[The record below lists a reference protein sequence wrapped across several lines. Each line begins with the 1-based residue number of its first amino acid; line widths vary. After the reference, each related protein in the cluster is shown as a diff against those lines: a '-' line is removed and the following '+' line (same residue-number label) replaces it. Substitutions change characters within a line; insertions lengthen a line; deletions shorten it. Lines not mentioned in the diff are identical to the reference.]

1 MAPLKSR
8 GKGTSVAFLSGG
20 VSAACTTLLFQPLDL
35 VKTRMQV
42 HTLALRSTP
51 VYGYLWV
58 FKKAKKKNRYLQK
71 MVMFEYWFCVLPY
84 VFVCMYSCVCVLWF
98 MSFYLL
104 FRCLYRAATTGG
116 NTVGML
122 ETINTVIRREN
133 FTALWNGTSPVCNT
147 FNMW

>member
-1 MAPLKSR
+1 MAALKSR

-58 FKKAKKKNRYLQK
+58 FKKEKKKTQYLHE
-71 MVMFEYWFCVLPY
+71 VVDVWVLVSCPTL
-84 VFVCMYSCVCVLWF
+84 CMYIYVCVMVLV
-98 MSFYLL
+98 YLL
-104 FRCLYRAATTGG
+104 FRCLYRAAATGG

-122 ETINTVIRREN
+122 ETFNTVIRREN
-133 FTALWNGTSPVCNT
+133 FTALWKGTSPVCNT
-147 FNMW
+147 INMC

>member
-1 MAPLKSR
+1 MAALKSR

-58 FKKAKKKNRYLQK
+58 FKKAKKNTNTFMKWL
-71 MVMFEYWFCVLPY
+71 MFEYWFRVLP
-84 VFVCMYSCVCVLWF
+84 CVCTFMCVWWF
-98 MSFYLL
+98 LSFYLL

-122 ETINTVIRREN
+122 ETFNTVIRREN
-133 FTALWNGTSPVCNT
+133 FTALWKGTSPVCNT
-147 FNMW
+147 FNMC